1 MDNSEAQKKER
12 GKEVKKRIIALSLV
26 LAMSAS
32 LTFPVAAA
40 RKDEV
45 QAEKAATES
54 KLSAAESKADELE
67 SEKNALLGE
76 IDSLDQSLVQTM
88 AQIEILN
95 GEISDKESA
104 IEDTKQKLED
114 AQAEKDK
121 QYASMK
127 KRIQYL
133 YENGG
138 SNAWAQMILESGS
151 ITDMFDK
158 AEYTEKMYQYDRD
171 ELQKMKDVVTE
182 VTQLGEQLTQE
193 KAELEDM
200 KQAQEEQQSSLQTQ
214 MDQKKAEASDYETQ
228 IANVQAQAQEYKNL
242 IEQQNAEL
250 KKIQEEE
257 ARAASIKVVLE
268 MALEEALERISHKK
282 VRT

>member
-182 VTQLGEQLTQE
+182 VTQLGEQLTHR
-193 KAELEDM
+193 K
-200 KQAQEEQQSSLQTQ
+200 KQSL
-214 MDQKKAEASDYETQ
+214 
-228 IANVQAQAQEYKNL
+228 
-242 IEQQNAEL
+242 
-250 KKIQEEE
+250 KI
-257 ARAASIKVVLE
+257 
-268 MALEEALERISHKK
+268 
-282 VRT
+282 